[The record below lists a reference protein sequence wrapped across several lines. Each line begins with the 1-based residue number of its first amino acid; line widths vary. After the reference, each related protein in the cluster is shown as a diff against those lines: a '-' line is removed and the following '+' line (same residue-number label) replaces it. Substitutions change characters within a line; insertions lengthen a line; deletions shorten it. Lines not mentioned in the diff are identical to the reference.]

1 MEQRSQLSLLGAGP
15 AHARPPLGLVGGT
28 SVETLPR
35 TTPATL
41 PVLLA
46 PAARGG
52 GKVKRPPSLLHLD
65 KHSLD

>member
-15 AHARPPLGLVGGT
+15 AHPGPPLGLVGGDICGD
-28 SVETLPR
+28 
-35 TTPATL
+35 PATL

-52 GKVKRPPSLLHLD
+52 GKVKGPPSLLHLD
-65 KHSLD
+65 KHSLALRTV